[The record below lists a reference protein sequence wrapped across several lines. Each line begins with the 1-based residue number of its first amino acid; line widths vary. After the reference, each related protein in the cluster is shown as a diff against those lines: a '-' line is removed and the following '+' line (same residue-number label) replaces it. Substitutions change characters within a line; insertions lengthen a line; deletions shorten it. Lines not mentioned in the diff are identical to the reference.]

1 MRRFGRLLAA
11 ASVLSLL
18 VAACAGPGTG
28 IAERIRAANSPI
40 VREVVFSP
48 ANFWEGGGE
57 EITDA
62 QALDLWCTVVVP
74 PGAEQLPPGRIQL
87 RKGGQR
93 TTGGARL
100 GSSRVLANPVCP
112 GDGLPTPT
120 G

>member
-1 MRRFGRLLAA
+1 M
-11 ASVLSLL
+11 
-18 VAACAGPGTG
+18 
-28 IAERIRAANSPI
+28 
-40 VREVVFSP
+40 VFSP

-57 EITDA
+57 EITVFLVEEATDA